1 MKLFKL
7 FALLLLVLLCLTAC
21 QTEKPTV
28 VTPDEPVSDYN
39 PAVTP
44 DPASNIPP
52 ATTEKEPTKEGET
65 YSATGMYLG
74 MADNNLLVM
83 IEANPEDGKPEKS
96 YHISSE
102 FDLEA
107 MGITEGSVIA
117 LTYTV
122 DENGIKRVKT
132 IETKH

>member
-7 FALLLLVLLCLTAC
+7 AALFLAVLVCITAC
-21 QTEKPTV
+21 QTTKPPV
-28 VTPDEPVSDYN
+28 VTPEDPASDYN
-39 PAVTP
+39 PLVTP

-52 ATTEKEPTKEGET
+52 ATTEQEPTKEGET
-65 YSATGMYLG
+65 YSAVGMYLG
-74 MADNNLLVM
+74 MADNNLLVI

-107 MGITEGSVIA
+107 MGITEGSVVE

-122 DENGIKRVKT
+122 DENGIKKVKT
-132 IETKH
+132 IATQH